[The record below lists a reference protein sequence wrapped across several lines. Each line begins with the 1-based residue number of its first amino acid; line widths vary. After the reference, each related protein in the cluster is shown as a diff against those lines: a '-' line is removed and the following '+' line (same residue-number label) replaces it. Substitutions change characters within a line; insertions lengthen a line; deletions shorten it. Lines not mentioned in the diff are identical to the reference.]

1 MDSKQIDEGK
11 IYFNRV
17 TELLGRELK
26 KKLLKE
32 GTLEELMKPSI
43 FDTDVTKA
51 LKQQLADVQEYIE
64 EIQYIDQNKT

>member
-32 GTLEELMKPSI
+32 GTLEELMRPSI

-64 EIQYIDQNKT
+64 EIQYID